1 MIVYRGSDVI
11 FDHEP
16 PKWNFWTSNTVE
28 KNHSFARTCASIQ
41 EEGNA
46 TGLHISDYNLSL
58 NKKNFL
64 LCLEEAV
71 NASEQL
77 MILDAENSGRN
88 KRQAG
93 VGPPDPYGFSAA
105 KTRCPL
111 LLVADYRFFREM
123 GGGSTKT
130 TINYL
135 VRCIT
140 YIQKCGLGFNMESP
154 ITVTDQSGRSCSRSL
169 CCDNMEGW

>member
-1 MIVYRGSDVI
+1 MVLKIISIHFPSI
-11 FDHEP
+11 FID
-16 PKWNFWTSNTVE
+16 
-28 KNHSFARTCASIQ
+28 
-41 EEGNA
+41 
-46 TGLHISDYNLSL
+46 
-58 NKKNFL
+58 
-64 LCLEEAV
+64 EAV
-71 NASEQL
+71 HASEQSL
-77 MILDAENSGRN
+77 ISEVESSRN

-135 VRCIT
+135 VR
-140 YIQKCGLGFNMESP
+140 Y
-154 ITVTDQSGRSCSRSL
+154 
-169 CCDNMEGW
+169 DNKSQIM

>member
-1 MIVYRGSDVI
+1 MVYLKMLTLI
-11 FDHEP
+11 
-16 PKWNFWTSNTVE
+16 
-28 KNHSFARTCASIQ
+28 
-41 EEGNA
+41 
-46 TGLHISDYNLSL
+46 
-58 NKKNFL
+58 
-64 LCLEEAV
+64 EEAV
-71 NASEQL
+71 TASEQ
-77 MILDAENSGRN
+77 ISISDDSNRN

-135 VRCIT
+135 VFIHLSIIFKIMFHMFCTNEFLQHLKNSFVDKSSR
-140 YIQKCGLGFNMESP
+140 S
-154 ITVTDQSGRSCSRSL
+154 RSCFVRCYCL
-169 CCDNMEGW
+169 ERRYRGR

>member
-1 MIVYRGSDVI
+1 MIIYKGSDVI
-11 FDHEP
+11 FDYEP
-16 PKWNFWTSNTVE
+16 PKWNFWTSNSVE
-28 KNHSFARTCASIQ
+28 KNHSFARTCASVQ

-46 TGLHISDYNLSL
+46 TGLPLKKKTRLSDILFNSWHCLSSL
-58 NKKNFL
+58 RWI
-64 LCLEEAV
+64 EEAV
-71 NASEQL
+71 NASERALL
-77 MILDAENSGRN
+77 METDNSNRN

-135 VRCIT
+135 VRMLRLDKSILL
-140 YIQKCGLGFNMESP
+140 IFLLLSFS
-154 ITVTDQSGRSCSRSL
+154 SFHLFFR
-169 CCDNMEGW
+169 

>member
-1 MIVYRGSDVI
+1 M
-11 FDHEP
+11 
-16 PKWNFWTSNTVE
+16 
-28 KNHSFARTCASIQ
+28 
-41 EEGNA
+41 
-46 TGLHISDYNLSL
+46 
-58 NKKNFL
+58 FL
-64 LCLEEAV
+64 LEEAV
-71 NASEQL
+71 HASEQTMVL
-77 MILDAENSGRN
+77 EAENNSRN

-135 VRCIT
+135 VVKLI
-140 YIQKCGLGFNMESP
+140 
-154 ITVTDQSGRSCSRSL
+154 
-169 CCDNMEGW
+169 

>member
-1 MIVYRGSDVI
+1 
-11 FDHEP
+11 
-16 PKWNFWTSNTVE
+16 
-28 KNHSFARTCASIQ
+28 
-41 EEGNA
+41 
-46 TGLHISDYNLSL
+46 
-58 NKKNFL
+58 
-64 LCLEEAV
+64 
-71 NASEQL
+71 
-77 MILDAENSGRN
+77 MILEAENNNRN

-135 VRCIT
+135 VS
-140 YIQKCGLGFNMESP
+140 YIFCLRLMNLIYNLPNM
-154 ITVTDQSGRSCSRSL
+154 D
-169 CCDNMEGW
+169 

>member
-1 MIVYRGSDVI
+1 MLYLIMNLQNGTFGHQTQLKKITPLQEHVHLFKKKEMPQACDMFYIVYCLDIVEFFI
-11 FDHEP
+11 FY
-16 PKWNFWTSNTVE
+16 S
-28 KNHSFARTCASIQ
+28 
-41 EEGNA
+41 
-46 TGLHISDYNLSL
+46 
-58 NKKNFL
+58 
-64 LCLEEAV
+64 EEAV
-71 NASEQL
+71 HASEQV
-77 MILDAENSGRN
+77 MVTEPENSGRN

-135 VRCIT
+135 V
-140 YIQKCGLGFNMESP
+140 
-154 ITVTDQSGRSCSRSL
+154 
-169 CCDNMEGW
+169 

>member
-1 MIVYRGSDVI
+1 M
-11 FDHEP
+11 H
-16 PKWNFWTSNTVE
+16 
-28 KNHSFARTCASIQ
+28 A
-41 EEGNA
+41 
-46 TGLHISDYNLSL
+46 
-58 NKKNFL
+58 
-64 LCLEEAV
+64 LE
-71 NASEQL
+71 QT
-77 MILDAENSGRN
+77 MILEAENNNRN

-135 VRCIT
+135 VS
-140 YIQKCGLGFNMESP
+140 YIFYLIRMSSIYNLP
-154 ITVTDQSGRSCSRSL
+154 NI
-169 CCDNMEGW
+169 N

>member
-1 MIVYRGSDVI
+1 M
-11 FDHEP
+11 P
-16 PKWNFWTSNTVE
+16 P
-28 KNHSFARTCASIQ
+28 
-41 EEGNA
+41 
-46 TGLHISDYNLSL
+46 IS
-58 NKKNFL
+58 
-64 LCLEEAV
+64 LEEAV
-71 NASEQL
+71 HASEQL
-77 MILDAENSGRN
+77 MILDAENNSRN

-135 VRCIT
+135 VSNIPIYVT
-140 YIQKCGLGFNMESP
+140 QIDSYFNFFLHFN
-154 ITVTDQSGRSCSRSL
+154 R
-169 CCDNMEGW
+169 